1 MVAGEAPDRVLVAD
15 THPIFA
21 AGIATSIR
29 SNRELWVQVADT
41 PPSRLTSLESADVAV
56 IGLDADIREI
66 WTTCDHLMT
75 LDGWSSTRLVVLLP
89 GRSEF
94 EMTAAAAIGASAIL
108 SRSASVTG
116 LADAVTAVVAGRTLV
131 AAGMAERMLH
141 DFSGMLRRRREFG
154 DVDLSTRELQ
164 VLELVAEGRS
174 NRDIAAVLH
183 ISEFTVKNHVRRIL
197 EKLGAASRTQAVA
210 EAARMGVLVVGQ
222 GIVNPSARRA

>member
-1 MVAGEAPDRVLVAD
+1 MAAGEAPDRVLVAD

-21 AGIATSIR
+21 AGVASAIR
-29 SNRELWVQVADT
+29 GNRELWVQVADS
-41 PPSRLTSLESADVAV
+41 PPNRLAGLEGVDVAV

-75 LDGWSSTRLVVLLP
+75 LSGWATTRLVVILP

-108 SRSASVTG
+108 ARSSSLTA
-116 LADAVTAVVAGRTLV
+116 LADAVAAVVAGRTLV

-154 DVDLSTRELQ
+154 DVDLSARELQ
-164 VLELVAEGRS
+164 VLEIIAEGRS

-197 EKLGAASRTQAVA
+197 EKLGATSRTQAVA